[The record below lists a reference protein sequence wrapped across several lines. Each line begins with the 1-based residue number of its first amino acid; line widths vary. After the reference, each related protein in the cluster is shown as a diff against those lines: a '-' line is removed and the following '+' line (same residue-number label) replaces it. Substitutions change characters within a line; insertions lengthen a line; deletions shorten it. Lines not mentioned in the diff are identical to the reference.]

1 MTDSKNDD
9 TDHKVPDNKEPNAG
23 LPRQNSSDTTYTSR
37 TTLPTYES
45 LVLDTPPSYQSSQQL
60 KKATPREST
69 AGASAATLRAILGDP
84 IPEEPK
90 RGLRDRLLGRRPNYN
105 RRPPS
110 SERERGSSA
119 TWNVWGSPVTDPK

>member
-37 TTLPTYES
+37 TMLPTYES
-45 LVLDTPPSYQSSQQL
+45 LVLDTPPSYQSSQQP

-90 RGLRDRLLGRRPNYN
+90 RGLRDRLD
-105 RRPPS
+105 
-110 SERERGSSA
+110 SSA
-119 TWNVWGSPVTDPK
+119 GS

>member
-1 MTDSKNDD
+1 MTDSKNDA
-9 TDHKVPDNKEPNAG
+9 TDHKVPDSKEPRAG
-23 LPRQNSSDTTYTSR
+23 LPQRNSSDTTCTSR

-45 LVLDTPPSYQSSQQL
+45 LVLDTPPSYQSSQQP
-60 KKATPREST
+60 KKVTPREST

-84 IPEEPK
+84 VPEEPK
-90 RGLRDRLLGRRPNYN
+90 RGLQDRLLGRRPNYN